1 MQITNELVNVLRK
14 LHNNMEKVELDNFA
28 KQVKQVS
35 EKYNLT
41 YQEVLNLLYNE
52 EFLKKEISKQTSQI
66 DSQIDELEKQLEK
79 LRVEKLNIG
88 SLICEFHGHTF
99 FEYERFDDRYYC
111 KNCGESRHN
120 PDEKFLLKKRNMDKA
135 IFYKGEKRK

>member
-1 MQITNELVNVLRK
+1 MKITNELVGILRK
-14 LHNNMEKVELDNFA
+14 LHNNMEKVELDSFA

-35 EKYNLT
+35 EKYDLT

-66 DSQIDELEKQLEK
+66 DIQIEELEKQLET
-79 LRVEKLNIG
+79 LREEKLNMG

-99 FEYERFDDRYYC
+99 FKQEKFDDKYYC

-120 PDEKFLLKKRNMDKA
+120 PDDKFLLKKRNMDKA
-135 IFYKGEKRK
+135 IFYKGERR